1 MANVFQTLN
10 DSAAGVVIGTAL
22 HTLGAIGLL
31 GGLIGYVAWHRH
43 LHRGHHHA
51 KVLNFATFLTYVS
64 ILANLLGGFMRTY
77 ETGHPSITEFGSS
90 AWVRA
95 ISIKHLFI
103 FLGMGAAIVLFERIA
118 PRHIRAMKAGTL
130 QEESMTTHALGV
142 LLVALGIVV
151 AALLGAVSTVL
162 PVAMADGGDGGMGG
176 DGDGTLVADAYHNA
190 TGQLV
195 STPVAP
201 GESTSSFEVP
211 AGSTDL
217 HATLLWTPTVANLQ
231 VAFRTPS
238 GNVAFAVGGSG
249 GRQEGSLGDMPQPG
263 RWTYS
268 VTTPDPV
275 ASVDWE
281 LSVRMPQAAGNQSIM
296 SGTVVVAPGAVN
308 FYEINT
314 VSPLGG
320 TLHWDWS
327 ASAEVHFDVHS
338 HFDDEVQYP
347 VTMTASAHAGSYTN
361 EREGGYSYLWQNDGA
376 VAVTVTYR
384 VWGDWELDS
393 VFPA

>member
-10 DSAAGVVIGTAL
+10 DSAAGVVVGTAL

-51 KVLNFATFLTYVS
+51 RVLNFATFLTYIS

-90 AWVRA
+90 SWVRA
-95 ISIKHLFI
+95 IAIKHLFI
-103 FLGMGAAIVLFERIA
+103 FLSMGAAIVLFERIA
-118 PRHIRAMKAGTL
+118 PRHIRAMKAGSL
-130 QEESMTTHALGV
+130 ADEPMTTHALGV
-142 LLVALGIVV
+142 LVVALGIVV

-162 PVAMADGGDGGMGG
+162 LPAQAQDMQGPGDGEG
-176 DGDGTLVADAYHNA
+176 DGLAADAYHNA

-195 STPVAP
+195 STPFAP
-201 GESTSSFEVP
+201 GESSSSFEVP

-217 HATLLWTPTVANLQ
+217 EATLIWTPTVANLQ
-231 VAFRTPS
+231 VVLEEPD
-238 GNVAFAVGGSG
+238 GDVAFQVGGADG
-249 GRQEGSLGDMPQPG
+249 QQEGSLGSQPAPG
-263 RWTYS
+263 RWTYRI
-268 VTTPDPV
+268 TTSDPV
-275 ASVDWE
+275 ASIDWD
-281 LSVRMPQAAGNQSIM
+281 LTLRMPQAAGNQSVM
-296 SGTVVVAPGAVN
+296 SGTIVIAPGAVN

-320 TLHWDWS
+320 TLHWDWT
-327 ASAEVHFDVHS
+327 ASAAVHFDVHS
-338 HFDDEVQYP
+338 HFDDDVQYP
-347 VTMTASAHAGSYTN
+347 VTMTASEHAGSYTN
-361 EREGGYSYLWQNDGA
+361 ERQGGYSYLWQNDGP